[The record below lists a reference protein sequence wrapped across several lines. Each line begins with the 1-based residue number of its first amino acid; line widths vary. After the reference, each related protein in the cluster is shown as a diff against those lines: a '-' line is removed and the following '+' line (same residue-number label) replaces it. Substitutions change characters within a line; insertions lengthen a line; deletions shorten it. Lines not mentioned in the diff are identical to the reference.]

1 LPSARW
7 IALGR
12 QRAEAGFGLTLSN
25 GLRDPVVEERRGSGS
40 VALKNT
46 QLASRDAG
54 VRLAQCR

>member
-1 LPSARW
+1 
-7 IALGR
+7 
-12 QRAEAGFGLTLSN
+12 
-25 GLRDPVVEERRGSGS
+25 VVEERRGSGS